1 MISKNAEEDFIL
13 PVPCAFHLLFK
24 FVSSDGE
31 LQPLIGSKPSFLA
44 KLPVTR
50 AKSSVVAG
58 ESFGIS
64 TLPVI
69 VLDFFIASNGGLK
82 DGSTLV
88 VFWLCGIDEEVVN
101 CVWDDGVDSIGAW
114 GKSPFS
120 CVIPQARQIAVIALG
135 EGKENMYECMP

>member
-13 PVPCAFHLLFK
+13 LVPCAFHLLFK
-24 FVSSDGE
+24 FVSIDGE

-58 ESFGIS
+58 ESLGIS

-69 VLDFFIASNGGLK
+69 VLGFFIASDGGLT
-82 DGSTLV
+82 DGSMLV

-101 CVWDDGVDSIGAW
+101 CVWDDGVVSIDAR
-114 GKSPFS
+114 GKTPFC
-120 CVIPQARQIAVIALG
+120 CVIPQARGIAAIALG
-135 EGKENMYECMP
+135 EGKKNMYECMP